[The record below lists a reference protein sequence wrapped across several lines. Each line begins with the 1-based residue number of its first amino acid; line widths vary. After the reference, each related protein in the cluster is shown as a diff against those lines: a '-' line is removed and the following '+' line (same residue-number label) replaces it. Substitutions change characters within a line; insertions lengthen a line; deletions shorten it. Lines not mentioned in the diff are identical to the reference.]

1 MRVFDIHD
9 LFSLEKS
16 SAMEE
21 TRSEVLRQ
29 QKELLGKLTTQLMY
43 IRKMENS
50 QEKILDLFGHNEKIK
65 DRSQEVA
72 TDRVKQKEQELLK
85 LMDGAETDR
94 LKFQEKSKELKRKIP
109 DRRHISKKS
118 KTEVEENNHSCEEE
132 GKEEEEEENEELED
146 PILTPIKPLKK
157 IKLKREKNMV
167 KEDYEKNIRKLE
179 KKIKSQELT
188 ITLSQEQQEKE
199 FQEKQTQKENL
210 LMELSK
216 EYSTMKLLFQEN
228 GFQETINK
236 LSQICEKITKEDR
249 EKQSNGHGPGGKDQQ
264 SETSETPVDN
274 QKFSKKLDEVAK
286 KQEKLKSELLAAQER
301 AQKILEK
308 KDAEIKKIK
317 ELHAEKD
324 KKVKLHLS
332 EDREKVGLAIKE
344 KEIQS
349 QKIQNLE
356 ESLKS
361 SESKISRLQ
370 RLVAE
375 KDVQIKHLESS
386 NSECFSK
393 ISNLEEKTKALKKE
407 KDQAKRLL
415 DEKEKISEKTS
426 EELTS
431 LKSAHE
437 EMKKLIENF
446 ESEDSREAP
455 LSAKDRESSDTSAP
469 GGTKK
474 DLEKLKL
481 EIRQLEENIID
492 KDKQIADANK
502 RCFQEAERL
511 KESLEENAKLKD
523 SRGQMKTAPENHNKS
538 VAETQTE
545 NGTDHELQNCKEEL
559 KTRKNNCRKAEAQIR
574 SLEKNLEVEKIKN
587 TNLNKEVTKKSRMLK
602 NIAKKYV
609 KLKKDETYNA
619 DSIKISATIIENLEK
634 KLAGKKKTIEKL

>member
-1 MRVFDIHD
+1 M
-9 LFSLEKS
+9 
-16 SAMEE
+16 
-21 TRSEVLRQ
+21 
-29 QKELLGKLTTQLMY
+29 G
-43 IRKMENS
+43 
-50 QEKILDLFGHNEKIK
+50 
-65 DRSQEVA
+65 
-72 TDRVKQKEQELLK
+72 
-85 LMDGAETDR
+85 
-94 LKFQEKSKELKRKIP
+94 
-109 DRRHISKKS
+109 
-118 KTEVEENNHSCEEE
+118 
-132 GKEEEEEENEELED
+132 
-146 PILTPIKPLKK
+146 
-157 IKLKREKNMV
+157 
-167 KEDYEKNIRKLE
+167 
-179 KKIKSQELT
+179 
-188 ITLSQEQQEKE
+188 
-199 FQEKQTQKENL
+199 
-210 LMELSK
+210 
-216 EYSTMKLLFQEN
+216 
-228 GFQETINK
+228 
-236 LSQICEKITKEDR
+236 
-249 EKQSNGHGPGGKDQQ
+249 
-264 SETSETPVDN
+264 
-274 QKFSKKLDEVAK
+274 
-286 KQEKLKSELLAAQER
+286 
-301 AQKILEK
+301 
-308 KDAEIKKIK
+308 
-317 ELHAEKD
+317 AEKD

-361 SESKISRLQ
+361 SEIKVSRLQ

-455 LSAKDRESSDTSAP
+455 LSAKDRKSIETSAP

-502 RCFQEAERL
+502 RCFQEAEKL
-511 KESLEENAKLKD
+511 KESLEENA
-523 SRGQMKTAPENHNKS
+523 QMKTAPANHNKS

-634 KLAGKKKTIEKL
+634 A

>member
-109 DRRHISKKS
+109 NRRHISKKS

-157 IKLKREKNMV
+157 IKLKREKNIV

-274 QKFSKKLDEVAK
+274 QKFSKKMDEMAK

-481 EIRQLEENIID
+481 EII
-492 KDKQIADANK
+492 
-502 RCFQEAERL
+502 
-511 KESLEENAKLKD
+511 
-523 SRGQMKTAPENHNKS
+523 P
-538 VAETQTE
+538 
-545 NGTDHELQNCKEEL
+545 
-559 KTRKNNCRKAEAQIR
+559 
-574 SLEKNLEVEKIKN
+574 
-587 TNLNKEVTKKSRMLK
+587 
-602 NIAKKYV
+602 
-609 KLKKDETYNA
+609 
-619 DSIKISATIIENLEK
+619 
-634 KLAGKKKTIEKL
+634 